1 MRLIFVVI
9 LLLILLLFILKYK
22 QHFSSYWCVDS
33 SDSAITANNA
43 IIDELNSKLV
53 TNKTRNLQIIGTN
66 RQATFTLHEEF
77 IIFFEI
83 RLTQAWQNRDQ
94 YWTTTG
100 DRLHS
105 LIEFK
110 LKGTEQKLIN
120 IQYLDWET
128 KGPSLQFDIFKD
140 GTKMSNDNTR
150 YTIDRDTNNFVTFE
164 IKQRKYNEESKI
176 TISYKE
182 GRITSNNC
190 WKRPKTEIPITNGNF
205 IFNGL
210 QNQIESLL
218 FINPIIFNDDKQA
231 EMKFVYK
238 KMCPSSTNQ
247 ITYYCNATNETL
259 VNTNSDKI
267 NNDTILNYI
276 TTYNC
281 NSEDYNYPLSFNF
294 PDTSSDKIV
303 NVSNGNFKLHKEFE
317 LEVHLDN
324 TKYVDNKI
332 LYLCKQKENTNNNV
346 FDENNS
352 EIFIY
357 VARHRGYNV
366 VVFRYGTSGQR
377 NHVYIFHHTRFKIT
391 VKKNID
397 GDYMLYFF
405 YYVEDSKHWFGPVNY
420 KNGSDNDIL
429 SWVNINDNYDN
440 LFGDNE
446 SLDMNLYMNTNYLK
460 EGKRIINKIKY
471 TNLNEQNSYG
481 KYNNYKEEKDNND
494 NIVVK
499 LNAILN
505 SLEIYSD
512 KVVNIDSEGKQLDL
526 LFTLHNEFEITFN
539 YKKNP
544 NAETG
549 NLLKFENK
557 NATIITIDQIE
568 GGLNIKINKQIQGT
582 NRVTTEEVVNTD
594 MLVHYRS
601 TIYKIKLIQIDNL
614 FRIRLYTETHG
625 SYYYPLNTGLRN
637 YSVKKIFTSIRGLT
651 LIVNKKRW
659 GISNMKNFTYKCL
672 NPPVECLPI
681 SPECNY
687 TSEFESKEPTLISD
701 RECSQVTECIQDVDY
716 QTAAATNT
724 KDRTCSGVREPCGNN
739 EFESQSPTL
748 RVNRTCTDL
757 TECKSSEEYESTPP
771 GIKTNRICS
780 PLEVC
785 NDTQYESKAPEKNS
799 NGKYVTQRVC
809 SNIKECNSSEYE
821 SASATTTS
829 DRVCNPLTVCSNIEY
844 ELTAP
849 TKTTDRQCG
858 ERPRNIYGKFVIPKE
873 IETFEN
879 NDQGQFLS
887 DVERE
892 KYTKKDI
899 TYSAGGTYLNNGVAK
914 PCSQSCYIKN
924 PRHFETQA
932 CSKNT
937 NRVCKK
943 CKTCELGKEY
953 IKKFC
958 GESGGSSD
966 TKCSPCK
973 ICGEKEFKVEGCTI
987 SNRNR
992 DTICKKKTI
1001 CKGRNPSNTNNYIE
1015 PGEGNYTYEKDPGY
1029 SMGTESPYI
1038 GKDRVCA
1045 KCKECPPHSKPIGG
1059 CVGENSKVNTKCQK
1073 LLNIDKILE
1082 NQPKCGENKYYNISK
1097 ARTYLESKNDNL
1109 IASAQRKPLN
1119 ENYEEVP
1126 LPDITDEILIREGCV
1141 KCIDKG
1147 TKYFY
1152 QNENNPGCEGFIGSA
1167 TSQDRI
1173 YIPRT
1178 ICKKNEM
1185 IIKKGGEFSDDVCG
1199 PCRCPPGKIGT
1210 NPDCDGTEIVKNCEE
1225 NIPCSQIDKKKNLII
1240 GLDSGNSNSKVY
1252 TYDKPSAYGDTT
1264 KQDKCKVCDTKCP
1277 PGTFQLQECD
1287 PLRST
1292 NLVCKDHTTCDPE
1305 TQIVLEPGT
1314 STNDTICKCIDG
1326 YEWQKDNL
1334 DQPHYNKPCVEI
1346 KGKCWTNP
1354 CHEKATCYDE
1364 FENGKFKDYICN
1376 CDISNNWVE
1385 TDNKGKGPN
1394 GCTKISDTH
1403 SHDVNE
1409 RPKLSDNQNLDYA
1422 DLLNLKPNAL
1432 NVIHHTDGIEGAPSS
1447 SGTFHSS
1454 LLGNHIHK

>member
-9 LLLILLLFILKYK
+9 LLLILLLFILKYR

-53 TNKTRNLQIIGTN
+53 TNKTRNLQITGTN
-66 RQATFTLHEEF
+66 RQTTFTLHEEF
-77 IIFFEI
+77 IIVFEI
-83 RLTQAWQNRDQ
+83 KLTQAWQNRDQ
-94 YWTTTG
+94 YWTG
-100 DRLHS
+100 NGLHS

-110 LKGTEQKLIN
+110 LKNTEQKLIN
-120 IQYLDWET
+120 IQYLNWHSV
-128 KGPSLQFDIFKD
+128 GPALQFDILKD
-140 GTKMSNDNTR
+140 GTKMSNNNTR
-150 YTIDRDTNNFVTFE
+150 HTLSNNFLTFE

-182 GRITSNNC
+182 GLITSNNC

-210 QNQIESLL
+210 QNQIESSL

-238 KMCPSSTNQ
+238 NLCPSSTNDLSNQ

-281 NSEDYNYPLSFNF
+281 NSDNYNYPLSFNF

-357 VARHRGYNV
+357 VARHQGYNV
-366 VVFRYGTSGQR
+366 VIFRYGTSGQR
-377 NHVYIFHHTRFKIT
+377 NHVYIFHHTKFKIT

-420 KNGSDNDIL
+420 KNNSDNDIV

-446 SLDMNLYMNTNYLK
+446 SLDMNLYMNTNYLN

-505 SLEIYSD
+505 SRVAYSD
-512 KVVNIDSEGKQLDL
+512 RVVNIDSEGKQLDL
-526 LFTLHNEFEITFN
+526 LFTLHNDFEITFN

-568 GGLNIKINKQIQGT
+568 EGLNIKINKQIQGT
-582 NRVTTEEVVNTD
+582 NQVTTEEVVNTD
-594 MLVHYRS
+594 IKIVLRS
-601 TIYKIKLIQIDNL
+601 YNNKIKIKQTASMSVIYFNRV
-614 FRIRLYTETHG
+614 RIFYNSEKG
-625 SYYYPLNTGLRN
+625 F
-637 YSVKKIFTSIRGLT
+637 FTIIRGLT
-651 LIVNKKRW
+651 LIVNKDS
-659 GISNMKNFTYKCL
+659 GISYMKNFNYKCL

-687 TSEFESKEPTLISD
+687 TSEFESNEPTLISD
-701 RECSQVTECIQDVDY
+701 RECSPVTECNQNVTY

-724 KDRTCSGVREPCGNN
+724 EDRTCSGVREPCGNN

-748 RVNRTCTDL
+748 RVDRICTDL
-757 TECKSSEEYESTPP
+757 TECKSSEYESTPP

-785 NDTQYESKAPEKNS
+785 NNTQYESKAPEKNS
-799 NGKYVTQRVC
+799 KDKYVTQRVC

-858 ERPRNIYGKFVIPKE
+858 ERPEPVYGKFVIPKE
-873 IETFEN
+873 IEPFEN
-879 NDQGQFLS
+879 NGQGQFLS
-887 DVERE
+887 DAERA
-892 KYTKKDI
+892 KYTKKYI

-914 PCSQSCYIKN
+914 PCSQSCYIKK

-937 NRVCKK
+937 NRVCEK
-943 CKTCELGKEY
+943 CKTCEVGKEY

-958 GESGGSSD
+958 GESGGSSN
-966 TKCSPCK
+966 TECSLCK

-992 DTICKKKTI
+992 DTICKPKTI
-1001 CKGRNPSNTNNYIE
+1001 CKGRKTEELDDYID
-1015 PGEGNYTYEKDPGY
+1015 PGEGNYTYELSPGY
-1029 SMGTESPYI
+1029 SMGTEMPYI

-1045 KCKECPPHSKPIGG
+1045 KCKECPPHSEPIGG

-1082 NQPKCGENKYYNISK
+1082 NLPKCDEGKYFNKIK
-1097 ARTYLESKNDNL
+1097 LRTYLEGENNKL
-1109 IASAQRKPLN
+1109 IASAKRNPINKD
-1119 ENYEEVP
+1119 YKEEA
-1126 LPDITDEILIREGCV
+1126 LPDITNDILKEKGCV
-1141 KCIDKG
+1141 VCSPIDSKN
-1147 TKYFY
+1147 YY
-1152 QNENNPGCEGFIGSA
+1152 QDPNDLGCDGFIGSIH
-1167 TSQDRI
+1167 SQDRKL
-1173 YIPRT
+1173 IPKT
-1178 ICKKNEM
+1178 KCKPNEM
-1185 IIKKGGEFSDDVCG
+1185 IIKKGDKFSDDVCG

-1210 NPDCDGTEIVKNCEE
+1210 NPKCDGTEIVENCEE

-1454 LLGNHIHK
+1454 LLGTHIHK